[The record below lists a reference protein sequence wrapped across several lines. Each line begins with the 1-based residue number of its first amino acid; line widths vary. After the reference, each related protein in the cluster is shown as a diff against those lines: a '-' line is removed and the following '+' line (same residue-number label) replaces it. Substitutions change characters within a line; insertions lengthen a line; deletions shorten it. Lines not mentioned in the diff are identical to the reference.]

1 MHKVTS
7 SHLRFDSAMGRRLDL
22 ETSRGPVQPELSYGP
37 IMLAVILYTSPTT
50 DVGHL
55 HSDTAAIA
63 RTVVG
68 LTG

>member
-1 MHKVTS
+1 MS
-7 SHLRFDSAMGRRLDL
+7 RRLDL
-22 ETSRGPVQPELSYGP
+22 ETSRAPVQPELSYGP
-37 IMLAVILYTSPTT
+37 IMLAVILYTSPTI

-63 RTVVG
+63 QPVGG